1 MNKVIFSEICQNY
14 ISSYDGLSYQIWNTT
29 QGVMI
34 KIRKEIR
41 DHYKVEQNYKCCYCR
56 QQNLQDHGGVWDCEH
71 ILPKAIYP
79 KFLFEPLNLVLSCKE
94 CNIAKE
100 KYKNDL
106 IKIVIDDYSTNSTDY
121 RIIHPHF
128 DIYEDHIEVLV
139 LEGLNLFKIKENS
152 EKGKFTYICCN
163 LARFDKKIVGYDE
176 IGDHVSLT
184 INTYLEQG
192 LTSEEILKG
201 LCEQSLSIFKRT
213 DF

>member
-1 MNKVIFSEICQNY
+1 MNKVIFSEICQSY
-14 ISSYDGLSYQIWNTT
+14 INSYDGLNYKIWNTT
-29 QGVMI
+29 QGIMV

-41 DHYKVEQNYKCCYCR
+41 DHYRVEQNYKCCYCR

-106 IKIVIDDYSTNSTDY
+106 IKITIDDYSINSEDY

-139 LEGLNLFKIKENS
+139 LEGSNLFKIKENS
-152 EKGKFTYICCN
+152 EKGKFTYKCCN
-163 LARFDKKIVGYDE
+163 LVRFDKKIVGYDA

-184 INTYLEQG
+184 VNTYLEQG
-192 LTSEEILKG
+192 LSAEEILKG
-201 LCEQSLSIFKRT
+201 LCEQSLSILKNTNF
-213 DF
+213 